1 MEKKTRARM
10 GRPPIDPEK
19 RRDVF
24 ITLRVTKVE
33 RALLEAEAS
42 KAGRTIA
49 DVLLR
54 PWRKGD

>member
-1 MEKKTRARM
+1 M